1 VLTSKDVLN
10 KTLTSTQFR
19 DGYDEREVDDML
31 DRVVA
36 ALRYYEQ
43 GGRPG
48 PQAPASPARGH
59 RFRSTKLRR
68 GYDERE
74 VDDFLDQVIET
85 LRHYEQG
92 GRPDPQA
99 SASVLASEPEG
110 LGQRTLRW
118 LRGDARS

>member
-1 VLTSKDVLN
+1 MLTSKDVLN

-31 DRVVA
+31 DKVVA

-48 PQAPASPARGH
+48 PQAPPSPARGH

-85 LRHYEQG
+85 LRHSEQG
-92 GRPDPQA
+92 GRPDLQA
-99 SASVLASEPEG
+99 IAPAVGPEPEA
-110 LGQRTLRW
+110 LGQRALRW

>member
-1 VLTSKDVLN
+1 MLTSKDVLN

-19 DGYDEREVDDML
+19 DGYDEREVDDMF

-48 PQAPASPARGH
+48 PQAPPSPARGH

-92 GRPDPQA
+92 GRPNLQA
-99 SASVLASEPEG
+99 IAPAVGPEPEA
-110 LGQRTLRW
+110 LGQRALRW